1 MDRRLEGLRA
11 ATRDVHERLHLHPAF
26 APLMATPANIAGY
39 ARLIGQLHGFYTS
52 AEAWLFAAAERLL
65 PELVDLQDRRKAH
78 LLQEDMSSLAS
89 FAAIQPGIPLGSAQA
104 ILGGMTLQGC
114 LTRPTLLGCLYVTEG
129 ATLGGRELG
138 RKVAPALHAAG
149 LAGAEGRRFF
159 LAYGARQGDMWRQF
173 CTVLGDAAARFTQA
187 ECGAMEA
194 AARDLFLTMET
205 WLTQTCTTA

>member
-1 MDRRLEGLRA
+1 MDRWHEGLRE

-26 APLMATPANIAGY
+26 APLMTSSPDIAGY
-39 ARLIGQLHGFYTS
+39 VRLIGQLHGFHAP
-52 AEAWLFAAAERLL
+52 AEAWLFSAAERLL
-65 PELVDLQDRRKAH
+65 PELADLQVRRKAH
-78 LLQEDMSSLAS
+78 LLEQDMAR
-89 FAAIQPGIPLGSAQA
+89 FAAIFPGLPLGLAQTRP
-104 ILGGMTLQGC
+104 GGVRLQGC

-138 RKVAPALHAAG
+138 LKLAPALHAAG

-159 LAYGARQGDMWRQF
+159 LAYGGRQGEMWRQF

-187 ECGAMEA
+187 ECSAMEA

-205 WLTQTCTTA
+205 WLTQTCTAA